1 MERLTTIAAMR
12 AWRARAAGSV
22 GFVPTMG
29 ALHDGHVALVRRAR
43 AASDSVLVTIFVNP
57 LQFGPNEDFTTYPR
71 DLDGDAQ
78 LLAAAGADAIFFPAQ
93 EEIYPPGFSARV
105 EVSGPLTERLE
116 AACRPGHLT
125 GVTTVV
131 AKLFQITQP
140 TQAYFGMKDAQQLL
154 VICQMARDLAMPV
167 TIVPVATVRD
177 PDSVAMSSR
186 NRNLTQ
192 EERRAAAAIP
202 LGLAAAERLHA
213 DGGRDAESMRRAVE
227 GALAAEPLLQP
238 DYVSCAALDTLAE
251 LERVDGPALLSL
263 AVRVGSMRL
272 IDNRWLGLD
281 LDDLPAALRTG

>member
-29 ALHDGHVALVRRAR
+29 ALHDGHLALVRHAR
-43 AASDSVLVTIFVNP
+43 AASEGVVVTIFVNP
-57 LQFGPNEDFTTYPR
+57 LQFGPNEDFATYPR

-78 LLAAAGADAIFFPAQ
+78 LLADAGADVVFFPAQ

-140 TQAYFGMKDAQQLL
+140 THAYFGMKDAQQLL
-154 VICQMARDLAMPV
+154 VICQMVRDLAMPV

-177 PDSVAMSSR
+177 SDSVAMSSR
-186 NRNLTQ
+186 NSKLTK

-202 LGLAAAERLHA
+202 RGLAAAVRLHA
-213 DGGRDAESMRRAVE
+213 DGVRDAESMRRAVE
-227 GALAAEPLLQP
+227 AALAAEPFLQP

-263 AVRVGSMRL
+263 AVRVGHVRL

>member
-29 ALHDGHVALVRRAR
+29 ALHDGHLALVRRAR
-43 AASDSVLVTIFVNP
+43 AASERVVVTIFVNP
-57 LQFGPNEDFTTYPR
+57 LQFGPNEDFATYPR

-78 LLAAAGADAIFFPAQ
+78 LLADAGADVVFFPAQ

-140 TQAYFGMKDAQQLL
+140 THAYFGMKDAQQLL
-154 VICQMARDLAMPV
+154 VICQMVRDLAMPV

-177 PDSVAMSSR
+177 SDSVAMSSR
-186 NRNLTQ
+186 NSNLTK

-202 LGLAAAERLHA
+202 RGLAAAVRLHA
-213 DGGRDAESMRRAVE
+213 DGVRDAESMRRAVE
-227 GALAAEPLLQP
+227 AALAAEPFLQP

-263 AVRVGSMRL
+263 AVRVGHVRL